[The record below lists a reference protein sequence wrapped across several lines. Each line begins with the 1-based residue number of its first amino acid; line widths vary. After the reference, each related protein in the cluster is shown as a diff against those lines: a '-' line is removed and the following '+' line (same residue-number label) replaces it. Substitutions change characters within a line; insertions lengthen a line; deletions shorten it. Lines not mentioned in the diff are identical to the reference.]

1 MRRILC
7 AILLLFIAAIC
18 YAADSE
24 EIKQGVITEQQQEA
38 MVKRL
43 MESQQVNEPWIRVCF
58 MRDEFFYGGE
68 YEKALEAA
76 KEALKVAKV
85 SFGPDSHNV
94 GSSLYYLGK
103 CYEALE
109 QDSEAE
115 SYYKQSVEIYGKV
128 LDQNQTPTAVPL
140 YALFELYKKQGK
152 EEEAQ
157 KIEERLQSIQKKQE
171 QDALDFKRK
180 FE

>member
-1 MRRILC
+1 MRSILC
-7 AILLLFIAAIC
+7 AILLLFIGAIC

-24 EIKQGVITEQQQEA
+24 EIEQGVITEHQQEA

-43 MESQQVNEPWIRVCF
+43 MESQQANEPWIRICF
-58 MRDEFFYGGE
+58 MRDEFLYDGE

-76 KEALKVAKV
+76 KEALKIAKI
-85 SFGPDSHNV
+85 SFGSDSHNV

-103 CYEALE
+103 CFEALE
-109 QDSEAE
+109 QYSEAE
-115 SYYKQSVEIYGKV
+115 SYYKQSIEIYGKV
-128 LDQNQTPTAVPL
+128 LDWSQAPAAVPL
-140 YALFELYKKQGK
+140 YALFELYEKQGK
-152 EEEAQ
+152 EEEAK

-171 QDALDFKRK
+171 QDHLDLKSK